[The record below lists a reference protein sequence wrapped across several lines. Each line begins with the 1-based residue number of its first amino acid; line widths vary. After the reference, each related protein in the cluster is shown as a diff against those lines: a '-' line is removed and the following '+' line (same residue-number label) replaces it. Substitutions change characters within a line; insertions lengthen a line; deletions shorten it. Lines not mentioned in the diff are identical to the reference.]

1 MNRYTKLCCAARVCT
16 TCGCDPEAIYFVHWA
31 MQLMLCPSGSSDKW
45 TNQTSDQRSHIQV
58 PWLCMEIRPS
68 PCLCIDESTSVSS
81 PTSAWD
87 FPQVAW
93 HFIGKY
99 FHLQHIIYCS
109 LSLAR
114 SLRLLHT
121 GSGSGRFKLPS
132 WVNSEHTLA
141 QKMDSHYA
149 KNANQITSILSPVS
163 LRLPPA
169 LKRKDRNPGL

>member
-1 MNRYTKLCCAARVCT
+1 MILKLYASHTEPRSTVWVFRQVNKSNLRSKEPYPSALALHGNPAVALPVYWWINFSELANIRM
-16 TCGCDPEAIYFVHWA
+16 GF
-31 MQLMLCPSGSSDKW
+31 PSG
-45 TNQTSDQRSHIQV
+45 
-58 PWLCMEIRPS
+58 
-68 PCLCIDESTSVSS
+68 CLTLHRKVL
-81 PTSAWD
+81 PFTT
-87 FPQVAW
+87 
-93 HFIGKY
+93 HY
-99 FHLQHIIYCS
+99 LLLS

-163 LRLPPA
+163 PRLPGSEK
-169 LKRKDRNPGL
+169 KRQKSRIAGNNMIDVNNMARGKQTQ

>member
-1 MNRYTKLCCAARVCT
+1 MNSILWSGKCYTKLYCAALVCA
-16 TCGCDPEAIYFVHWA
+16 TCGRDPEAICYIHWGT
-31 MQLMLCPSGSSDKW
+31 QLTLCPSGSSDKW

-58 PWLCMEIRPS
+58 PMLCMEIRPS

-109 LSLAR
+109 LSHPLTAIA
-114 SLRLLHT
+114 SHRLWQRPLQIALMGEFWAHSSSKD
-121 GSGSGRFKLPS
+121 GF
-132 WVNSEHTLA
+132 TLC
-141 QKMDSHYA
+141 QK
-149 KNANQITSILSPVS
+149 
-163 LRLPPA
+163 R
-169 LKRKDRNPGL
+169 